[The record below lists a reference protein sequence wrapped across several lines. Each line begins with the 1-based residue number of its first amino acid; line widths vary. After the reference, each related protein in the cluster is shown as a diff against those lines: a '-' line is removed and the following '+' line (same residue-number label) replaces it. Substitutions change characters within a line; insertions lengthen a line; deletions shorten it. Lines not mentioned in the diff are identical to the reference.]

1 MRKIYSAVQMMFF
14 SVALSAIG
22 SVITNIESLSSLG
35 SFMTAG
41 GGIMTIVALYS
52 LRFEN
57 RRFSKSLRLFWI
69 SVALVIGLS
78 ILAGVAIASMLGQE
92 SVTLAMIGSVI
103 VIIISVALLVIEIMM
118 QYQLYAGFDEMR
130 GARAF
135 DYPAKR
141 IMWCF
146 YLAIIS
152 MIVSFV
158 AIIGMMPSLL
168 SVISTGE
175 LASSSEQLL
184 ETISNIVLVANVL
197 IEAIHL
203 WLIFTYMQA
212 AREAL
217 ENEEMSGWN

>member
-22 SVITNIESLSSLG
+22 SVIANIESLSSLG
-35 SFMTAG
+35 SLMTLG

-57 RRFSKSLRLFWI
+57 KHFAKSLRLFWI
-69 SVALVIGLS
+69 SVALLIGLS
-78 ILAGVAIASMLGQE
+78 VLTGVALAFILGQE
-92 SVTLAMIGSVI
+92 SATLAMIGSVI
-103 VIIISVALLVIEIMM
+103 VLICSVALLVIEIMM

-158 AIIGMMPSLL
+158 ALIGMMPSLF
-168 SVISTGE
+168 SGE
-175 LASSSEQLL
+175 LAASSEQLI

-217 ENEEMSGWN
+217 ENEGMSGWN

>member
-35 SFMTAG
+35 SLMTLG
-41 GGIMTIVALYS
+41 GGIMTIVVLYS
-52 LRFEN
+52 LRYEN
-57 RRFSKSLRLFWI
+57 RHFSKSLRLFWI
-69 SVALVIGLS
+69 SAALVIGLS
-78 ILAGVAIASMLGQE
+78 IFAGVAIASIDGAE
-92 SVTLAMIGSVI
+92 SVSLAMVVSVI
-103 VIIISVALLVIEIMM
+103 AIIVSVALLVVEIMM

-130 GARAF
+130 ETRAF

-217 ENEEMSGWN
+217 ENEGMSGWN

>member
-14 SVALSAIG
+14 SVALSAVG
-22 SVITNIESLSSLG
+22 SVISNIESLSSLG
-35 SFMTAG
+35 SLMTLG
-41 GGIMTIVALYS
+41 GGIMTIVVLYS

-57 RRFSKSLRLFWI
+57 KHFSKSLRLFWV
-69 SVALVIGLS
+69 SVALVIGMS
-78 ILAGVAIASMLGQE
+78 VLAGVSIASMSGTG
-92 SVTLAMIGSVI
+92 SATLAMAGSVA
-103 VIIISVALLVIEIMM
+103 VIIVSVALLVIEIMM

-130 GARAF
+130 GARTF

-158 AIIGMMPSLL
+158 AVIGMMPSLL
-168 SVISTGE
+168 SVVSTGE
-175 LASSSEQLL
+175 LSSSAGQLL
-184 ETISNIVLVANVL
+184 QTISNVVLVANVL

-217 ENEEMSGWN
+217 DNEGMSGWD

>member
-1 MRKIYSAVQMMFF
+1 MMFF

-22 SVITNIESLSSLG
+22 SVIANIESLSSLG
-35 SFMTAG
+35 SLMTLG

-57 RRFSKSLRLFWI
+57 KNFAKSLRLFWI
-69 SVALVIGLS
+69 SVALLIGLS
-78 ILAGVAIASMLGQE
+78 VLTGVALAFILGQE
-92 SVTLAMIGSVI
+92 SATLAMIGSVI
-103 VIIISVALLVIEIMM
+103 VLICSVALLVIEIMM

-158 AIIGMMPSLL
+158 ALIGMMPSLF

-175 LASSSEQLL
+175 LAASSEQLI

-217 ENEEMSGWN
+217 ENEGMSGWN

>member
-1 MRKIYSAVQMMFF
+1 MMFF

-22 SVITNIESLSSLG
+22 SVIANIESLSSLG
-35 SFMTAG
+35 SLMTLG

-57 RRFSKSLRLFWI
+57 KHFAKSLRLFWI
-69 SVALVIGLS
+69 SVALLIGLS
-78 ILAGVAIASMLGQE
+78 VLTGVALAFILGQE
-92 SVTLAMIGSVI
+92 SATLAMIGSVI
-103 VIIISVALLVIEIMM
+103 VLICSVALLVIEIMM

-152 MIVSFV
+152 MIVSFAAV
-158 AIIGMMPSLL
+158 IGMMPSLL

-175 LASSSEQLL
+175 LTSPAEQML
-184 ETISNIVLVANVL
+184 EIISNIVLVANVL

-203 WLIFTYMQA
+203 WLIFTYMQS